1 MVKAKILTIVLS
13 LVIFFLL
20 SVYSEGIE
28 HYHNPKLKRLK
39 NLPIKIKQ
47 VQQPYTGR
55 MIVELPLPRTLPQDS
70 ELWYNELEEIIP
82 LMKTFNARIDY
93 TSPRYAYSIINVPDN
108 NRDELERIKLQREI
122 AKIETEIRSLR
133 TAQVRAW
140 VTALSVGVGII
151 VSAIGLYQTLKEIRH
166 KDRQLAMEAQ
176 IRSHEIF
183 LNQVLDKI
191 SSRIGRILASNT

>member
-1 MVKAKILTIVLS
+1 MS
-13 LVIFFLL
+13 
-20 SVYSEGIE
+20 
-28 HYHNPKLKRLK
+28 
-39 NLPIKIKQ
+39 
-47 VQQPYTGR
+47 
-55 MIVELPLPRTLPQDS
+55 
-70 ELWYNELEEIIP
+70 
-82 LMKTFNARIDY
+82 
-93 TSPRYAYSIINVPDN
+93 DN

-183 LNQVLDKI
+183 LNQVLDRI
-191 SSRIGRILASNT
+191 SGIKTEYWELRKVGEKEELVNVKDSRYGGTTMVGAYAAAVSLAKAFPALRGPAKEALERQGGERARRFLQELGESSPATPN